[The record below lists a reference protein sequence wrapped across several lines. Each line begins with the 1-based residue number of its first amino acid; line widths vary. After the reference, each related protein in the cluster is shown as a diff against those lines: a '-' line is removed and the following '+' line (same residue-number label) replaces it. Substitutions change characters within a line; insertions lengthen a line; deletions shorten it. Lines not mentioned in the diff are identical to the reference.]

1 MKPTVTRTLFFN
13 ALSAAE
19 RNVEQ
24 YVKNPGRDMTR
35 HRDCSFQDT
44 VLATVS
50 LSMGRTNTELF
61 EFFSYS
67 KKGRIPSKS
76 AYTQQRQKIN
86 GRLFPHLLDAFNHAV
101 PLKNTYKGFHLIAA
115 DGTDL
120 NLPADKNDTDY
131 RIKQARSENFY
142 YQMHVN
148 ALYDICENRF
158 VSLITQP
165 RPKMNEKTAFLDL
178 ISKCSLPGN
187 TIFIA
192 DRGYASI
199 NTFATLIRLNRF
211 FLIRAKCPRSDML
224 KGLVVP
230 EIESDSIVN
239 VGVTR
244 SRKKNISHKK
254 FDKIFFLRPDR
265 TFDFIS
271 NDDLST
277 VYEMEFRCL
286 CIKLSD
292 DSFEYLITNLPKDTF
307 GPDMIKTLYWKRWR
321 IENSF
326 RSLKYALSLSY
337 LHSVNR
343 ELIIQEVYAKVILYN
358 ITSVLHAYAQKSKEL
373 SDKNK
378 RACHQYRISFNDA
391 VPVAKAL
398 LKQSIKNGIVKA
410 LLLTHLTSVSERG
423 LVKPRKMRSQ
433 RVNPLGNRA

>member
-1 MKPTVTRTLFFN
+1 MKPTVTRTLFFD
-13 ALSAAE
+13 ALSDAE
-19 RNVEQ
+19 KNVEQ
-24 YVKNPGRDMTR
+24 YVKNPGKDMTR
-35 HRDCSFQDT
+35 HRDCTFQDT
-44 VLATVS
+44 VLATAS
-50 LSMGRTNTELF
+50 LSMGRTNTELL

-76 AYTQQRQKIN
+76 AYTQQRQKFN
-86 GRLFPHLLDAFNHAV
+86 DRLFPHLLDAFNHAA
-101 PLKNTYKGFHLIAA
+101 PLKNTCKGFHLIAV

-120 NLPADKNDTDY
+120 NLPADKNDTEY
-131 RIKQARSENFY
+131 RVKQARSENYY

-158 VSLITQP
+158 VSLLTQP

-178 ISKCSLPGN
+178 VAKCNLPEN

-192 DRGYASI
+192 DRGYVSI
-199 NTFATLIRLNRF
+199 NTIATLIKLNRF
-211 FLIRAKCPRSDML
+211 FLIRAKCPKSDML
-224 KGLVVP
+224 KGLVAP
-230 EIESDSIVN
+230 EIESDSIVK

-244 SRKKNISHKK
+244 SRKNKTRKK
-254 FDKIFFLRPDR
+254 FDKMFFLRRDR
-265 TFDFIS
+265 TFDFIP
-271 NDDLST
+271 NDDNST

-286 CIKLSD
+286 CIKLND

-307 GPDMIKTLYWKRWR
+307 TPENIKYLYWKRWR

-358 ITSVLHAYAQKSKEL
+358 ITSMLHAYVQKSKEL

-378 RACHQYRISFNDA
+378 RTRRQYQVSFNDA
-391 VPVAKAL
+391 VPVAKIL
-398 LKQSIKNGIVKA
+398 LKQSIKNGIIKA

-423 LVKPRKMRSQ
+423 LTKPRKMQSQ